1 MTVHL
6 FVVIQIYNLFSS
18 FLLFNTYYHSK
29 CRMNPKTI
37 GKVVFGVISVTL
49 AFFTLSLGIFHY
61 MQHSSA
67 ERFNNTMIVYK
78 K

>member
-1 MTVHL
+1 MGT
-6 FVVIQIYNLFSS
+6 
-18 FLLFNTYYHSK
+18 
-29 CRMNPKTI
+29 KTI
-37 GKVVFGVISVTL
+37 GKVVFRVISVTL

>member
-1 MTVHL
+1 MQYFH
-6 FVVIQIYNLFSS
+6 FSSIIYNEYIEHMG
-18 FLLFNTYYHSK
+18 T
-29 CRMNPKTI
+29 KTI

>member
-1 MTVHL
+1 MGT
-6 FVVIQIYNLFSS
+6 
-18 FLLFNTYYHSK
+18 
-29 CRMNPKTI
+29 KTI

-67 ERFNNTMIVYK
+67 EKIQ
-78 K
+78 

>member
-1 MTVHL
+1 METK
-6 FVVIQIYNLFSS
+6 S
-18 FLLFNTYYHSK
+18 
-29 CRMNPKTI
+29 I
-37 GKVVFGVISVTL
+37 GKVVFEVISVTL

>member
-1 MTVHL
+1 MLITLFLNQFKTV
-6 FVVIQIYNLFSS
+6 S
-18 FLLFNTYYHSK
+18 
-29 CRMNPKTI
+29 KTI